1 MNKIINIGVMGCA
14 AIANRSVIPAILALP
29 ECFKLVAVASR
40 NVDKAKE
47 FADRFG
53 CESVIGYD
61 TLLERQ
67 DIEAIY
73 MPLPTGLHKKWINEA
88 LSKGKHVYAEKS
100 MAMNYSD
107 ATQMVKNAKQF
118 DIALMEGFMFQY
130 HSQHQ
135 IVFDILKTGEI
146 GEVRH
151 FASKFGFPPLE
162 SGNFRYD
169 NEIGGGALLDAAGYV
184 VRSAHFILGDSF
196 KVRSATMKFDPKTG
210 ASLWG
215 TAFMC
220 NASGVG
226 ASLSFGFDN
235 FYQCSFEIWGSK
247 GKITAERAFTPR
259 FDYYPKIIVENK
271 DSSRV
276 IECSPD
282 NHFAKA
288 MIEFHG
294 IVSGSRDKQ
303 KHYKEILIQSQSLDL
318 IKKYSLENEKQ

>member
-1 MNKIINIGVMGCA
+1 MGCA
-14 AIANRSVIPAILALP
+14 AIADRSVIPAILSLP
-29 ECFKLVAVASR
+29 QCFKLVAVASR
-40 NVDKAKE
+40 NVDKARE

-53 CESVIGYD
+53 CEAVIGYD
-61 TLLERQ
+61 TLLNRQ
-67 DIEAIY
+67 DIQAIY

-100 MAMNYSD
+100 IAMNYAD
-107 ATQMVKNAKQF
+107 ASQMVEKAENF

-135 IVFDILKTGEI
+135 VVFEILNSGEI

-162 SGNFRYD
+162 TGNFRYD
-169 NEIGGGALLDAAGYV
+169 NDIGGGALLDAAGYV

-196 KVRSATMKFDPKTG
+196 KVESATMKLDANTG

-220 NASGVG
+220 DGSGVG

-235 FYQCSFEIWGSK
+235 FYQCSYEIWGSE
-247 GKITAERAFTPR
+247 GKLTADRAFTPR
-259 FDYYPKIIVENK
+259 FDFKPKIIVETK
-271 DSSRV
+271 KGSRI
-276 IECSPD
+276 IEAAAD
-282 NHFAKA
+282 NQFVKA
-288 MIEFHG
+288 MKEFYG
-294 IVSGSRDKQ
+294 IISGKSEKQ
-303 KHYKEILIQSQSLDL
+303 KHFGEILLQSKSLDR
-318 IKKYSLENEKQ
+318 IMKYSLENEKQ